1 MEFNLIDLDK
11 NETLKDKKKITII
24 KNLRKKSVILKPD
37 KGNTVVLIKTSKY
50 YAQKNGF
57 QVRQNVNR

>member
-24 KNLRKKSVILKPD
+24 KNLRKKSVILKPV
-37 KGNTVVLIKTSKY
+37 KGNTVIFIKTSKY

-57 QVRQNVNR
+57 QVRQNANR